1 MSGREIREKIEAIAG
16 GTNNSIIFT
25 AEVVKVNGDSCS
37 IQYGEMELSGVK
49 LFSIGAAG
57 NFLIKPAIGT
67 MVTVADLS
75 GGNKRDMVI
84 IKIDKV
90 EQLKFEH
97 NKLVF
102 DLDGKA
108 SKIEISSK
116 QVSLLSLFDEL
127 INIIKNLKVNV
138 LAPNSPSATVTPDVL
153 LLLEKFESSIKQLL
167 K

>member
-1 MSGREIREKIEAIAG
+1 MKGSEIKEIIRDISGCTK
-16 GTNNSIIFT
+16 NPVVFT
-25 AEVVKVNGDSCS
+25 AEVVKVSGNTCS

-49 LFSIGAAG
+49 LFSIGDAG
-57 NFLIKPAIGT
+57 NFLIKPAVGT

-102 DLDGKA
+102 DLDGKS